1 MVFVIKWIFSNPYFL
16 LKMDQEIVLFEDS
29 EKKETF
35 LEKNNVAS
43 KNHQNFHFF
52 KAVSAWV
59 LKKKNGC
66 FLTFSFYAKWIKK

>member
-35 LEKNNVAS
+35 LEQNNVAS
-43 KNHQNFHFF
+43 KTT
-52 KAVSAWV
+52 KISI
-59 LKKKNGC
+59 
-66 FLTFSFYAKWIKK
+66 FSKRLVHGF